1 MYENISALNLIY
13 ITVNNNTKSNIKANH
28 FYKIEYIIYQHLK
41 RINYLGATTRVNN
54 TNKLNSFL

>member
-28 FYKIEYIIYQHLK
+28 FYKIEYIIY
-41 RINYLGATTRVNN
+41 
-54 TNKLNSFL
+54 